1 MENSES
7 LNISTLVVFGTMG
20 VLILVSFIVV
30 FVVFY
35 QKKALEQRNLMN
47 ERETQFQKTLLNA
60 SLEIAEQERSKV
72 AANIHDDVGMILNVL
87 KLKINK
93 AARSPGDGDATKSL
107 LTESNKLIEETIDTI
122 RGISND
128 LMPPAL
134 SKIGLMSAFF
144 EMCHQLTATGM
155 LEAEFETS
163 EEEFDWDKKKQVQL
177 YRVVKEILN
186 NILKHGKPTK
196 IKLVAE
202 IKNQVLTVTV
212 IHNGRGVTSEE
223 IKRLTDVSKG
233 LGLKSIMA
241 RAQLIDAKINY
252 IANENSNAK
261 VTIETPLL

>member
-1 MENSES
+1 M
-7 LNISTLVVFGTMG
+7 
-20 VLILVSFIVV
+20 LVSFIVV

-35 QKKALEQRNLMN
+35 QKKALEQRTILN
-47 ERETQFQKTLLNA
+47 ERETTFQKTLLNA

-93 AARSPGDGDATKSL
+93 AAKNPGNEDLTKGL
-107 LTESNKLIEETIDTI
+107 LGESNKLIEETIDTI

-134 SKIGLMSAFF
+134 AKIGLISAFVD
-144 EMCHQLTATGM
+144 MCSQLTATGM
-155 LEAEFETS
+155 LEV
-163 EEEFDWDKKKQVQL
+163 EFDSKEDEVSWDKKKEVQL

-196 IKLVAE
+196 IKMEVYTNDKSFVVA
-202 IKNQVLTVTV
+202 IL
-212 IHNGRGVTSEE
+212 HNGKGVTSEE
-223 IKRLTDVSKG
+223 IKRLTDISTG

-241 RAQLIDAKINY
+241 RAQLIGSTIDYTIPQ
-252 IANENSNAK
+252 NSNAK
-261 VTIETPLL
+261 VIIETPLL